1 MMTPMSQRTPM
12 PGMAPSFLD
21 KVCEVEVQTDV
32 RYARAGV
39 DHDRE
44 SGTSRRQRDL
54 KLDVYRPRV
63 DDDSLR
69 PALILAFGGAFHRGS
84 KSGEVFDG
92 QAVATTVAE
101 YCREFARRG
110 YVCFSIDYRLMPEA
124 PDPGVTRFLP
134 ADLAYN
140 TDRIDQVR
148 AILGLPPCTPRMIA
162 DTLEAATDDM
172 CSAVTFVRSRC
183 QQWSVDLSRIA
194 IGGFSSGAA
203 TALNAALAE
212 HVAVAAVVALSG
224 RVTQPVLEA
233 FARGCRAGQPAP
245 ALLAFYGENDLPEL
259 RSFRVTLAEQLA
271 AAGVDHQVAVVPGA
285 THFYPRTAAAQLAG
299 QPAGDVETVMAAF
312 LHSRLRLAQIGRQ

>member
-1 MMTPMSQRTPM
+1 MMSPMSPRTSA
-12 PGMAPSFLD
+12 PGRAPAFLD

-32 RYARAGV
+32 RYARAGI

-44 SGTSRRQRDL
+44 SGTSRRHRDL
-54 KLDVYRPRV
+54 KLDVYRPRGGG
-63 DDDSLR
+63 DTLR

-92 QAVATTVAE
+92 QAVSTTVAE

-110 YVCFSIDYRLMPEA
+110 YVCLSIDYRLMPEA

-134 ADLAYN
+134 DDPAYN

-172 CSAVTFVRSRC
+172 CSAVAFVRSRC
-183 QQWSVDLSRIA
+183 QQWGVDLSRVA

-203 TALNAALAE
+203 LALNAALAE

-233 FARGCRAGQPAP
+233 FAQGCRAGQPAP

-259 RSFRVTLAEQLA
+259 RPFRIALAEQLA
-271 AAGVDHQVAVVPGA
+271 AAGVDHQIAIVPGA
-285 THFYPRTAAAQLAG
+285 THFYTRTAAVQLAG
-299 QPAGDVETVMAAF
+299 EAAGDVETVIAGF
-312 LHSRLRLAQIGRQ
+312 LHDRLRLAQLGRR